1 MISYH
6 NPVTKRSINI
16 YPVRN
21 SRELKHMISKRSDEE
36 MRKVENIFEEQTKE
50 KRSELENKNLRR
62 NAL

>member
-1 MISYH
+1 
-6 NPVTKRSINI
+6 
-16 YPVRN
+16 
-21 SRELKHMISKRSDEE
+21 MISKRSDEE